1 MELTPRTGSTT
12 AAPGETAG
20 PGLAPAE
27 PRSRTSTKA
36 RLPVIAVIVAIVAV
50 GAFVLVNALGNAT
63 LFFYNADEA
72 VARQDEL
79 GTSRFRLQG
88 TVIGPSV
95 TRTDD
100 GVTFDVVFN
109 GVEVPVRHLGDPP
122 ELFQPDIPVVL
133 EGRFAEGPDGELAG
147 PVNADGAPLFLSDRM
162 LVKHTNEYDAKNED
176 RLREAEEGGNVATSG
191 GTGAADTDGGAGQAG
206 TP

>member
-1 MELTPRTGSTT
+1 MELTPRTGPDAAGS

-20 PGLAPAE
+20 PGLAPSE
-27 PRSRTSTKA
+27 PRPTGPRRS
-36 RLPVIAVIVAIVAV
+36 RLPVIVALLVIVGIA
-50 GAFVLVNALGNAT
+50 GFVIVNALGNAT

-72 VARQDEL
+72 VAQQNEL

-88 TVIGPSV
+88 TVVGPTV
-95 TRTDD
+95 QRTDD
-100 GVTFDVVFN
+100 GVTFDVTFN
-109 GVEVPVRHLGDPP
+109 GVEVAVRHQGDPP

-133 EGRFAEGPDGELAG
+133 EGRFAAAGTTGGESASSSDGL
-147 PVNADGAPLFLSDRM
+147 LFLSDRM

-176 RLREAEEGGNVATSG
+176 RLKTAEDG
-191 GTGAADTDGGAGQAG
+191 GTVDGGTGQAG